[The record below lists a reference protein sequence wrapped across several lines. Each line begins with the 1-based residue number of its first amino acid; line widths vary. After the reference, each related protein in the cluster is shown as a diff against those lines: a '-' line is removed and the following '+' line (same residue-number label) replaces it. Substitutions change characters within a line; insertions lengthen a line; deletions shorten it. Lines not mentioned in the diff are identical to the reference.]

1 MNSFLS
7 VFTPKEP
14 KFFPILK
21 DMSTVIVSASEI
33 MIDFIGNYDQ
43 ETANEY
49 YHRIKELEK
58 KGDALC
64 DKIFDELNS
73 TFITPFDRED
83 LHNLANRLDDVTDII
98 NSCAKKIFL
107 YNPKQ
112 MPKSALELAHVLN
125 QCSININ
132 NSIDELKFLKKSPK
146 LIKTYCKNLQHLEH
160 EADDIY
166 EKFVIDLFVV
176 EKNAIEVIKVK
187 EIMSELEK
195 STDIAEHVGKI
206 IQTII
211 VKYV

>member
-7 VFTPKEP
+7 VFVPKEP

-21 DMSTVIVSASEI
+21 EMSTVIVSATEI
-33 MIDFIGNYDQ
+33 MIEFLENYDH
-43 ETANEY
+43 ETANDY
-49 YHRIKELEK
+49 YLRIKELEK

-64 DKIFDELNS
+64 DKVFNELNS

-83 LHNLANRLDDVTDII
+83 LHNLANKIDDVNDII

-112 MPKSALELAHVLN
+112 IPNSALELAHVLN
-125 QCSININ
+125 QCTITIN
-132 NSIDELKFLKKSPK
+132 SAVDELKFLKKSPEA
-146 LIKTYCKNLQHLEH
+146 IKGYCKKLQHLEH

-166 EKFVIDLFVV
+166 ERFVIELFIT
-176 EKNAIEVIKVK
+176 EKNAIEVIKIK
-187 EIMSELEK
+187 EIISELEK
-195 STDIAEHVGKI
+195 STDVAEHVGKI

-211 VKYV
+211 VKYA